1 MKVIINLGADYNYKA
16 RHFIEKTFA
25 MYDSQK
31 ITLEQKNKRIDNYVK
46 ILNILEKY
54 KVDENNFIANIDE
67 KDIVDFIKEIQEI
80 ERLFNKSF
88 PKKKE
93 IKIILTFC
101 E

>member
-1 MKVIINLGADYNYKA
+1 MKVIINSGADYYYKA
-16 RHFIEKTFA
+16 TYFIKRTLA

-54 KVDENNFIANIDE
+54 KVDENNFIANVDE
-67 KDIVDFIKEIQEI
+67 KNIVDFIKEIQEI
-80 ERLFNKSF
+80 ERLFAKSIT
-88 PKKKE
+88 KKKE

>member
-1 MKVIINLGADYNYKA
+1 MKVIINGGADYYYKA
-16 RHFIEKTFA
+16 NYFIKRTLA

-31 ITLEQKNKRIDNYVK
+31 ITLEQKNKRIDNYTK

-54 KVDENNFIANIDE
+54 KVDNDNFIANIDE
-67 KDIVDFIKEIQEI
+67 KNVLDFIKEIQEV

-88 PKKKE
+88 KKKKD
-93 IKIILTFC
+93 IKVILTFC

>member
-1 MKVIINLGADYNYKA
+1 MKVIINSGADYYYKA
-16 RHFIEKTFA
+16 TYFIKRTLA

-54 KVDENNFIANIDE
+54 KIDENNFIANIDE
-67 KDIVDFIKEIQEI
+67 KNIVDFIKEIQEI
-80 ERLFNKSF
+80 ERLFAKSIT
-88 PKKKE
+88 KKKE

>member
-1 MKVIINLGADYNYKA
+1 MKVIINSGADYYYKA
-16 RHFIEKTFA
+16 TYFIKRTLA

-80 ERLFNKSF
+80 ERLFAKSIT
-88 PKKKE
+88 KKKE

>member
-1 MKVIINLGADYNYKA
+1 MKVIINLGADYHYKA

-31 ITLEQKNKRIDNYVK
+31 ITLEQRDKRIDNYTK

-54 KVDENNFIANIDE
+54 KVDNDNFIANIDE

-80 ERLFNKSF
+80 ERLFTKSF
-88 PKKKE
+88 TKKKE

>member
-1 MKVIINLGADYNYKA
+1 MKVIINNGADYYYKA
-16 RHFIEKTFA
+16 TYFIKRTLA

-31 ITLEQKNKRIDNYVK
+31 ITLEQRDKRIDNYTK

-54 KVDENNFIANIDE
+54 KVDNDNFVANIDE
-67 KDIVDFIKEIQEI
+67 KDVLDFIKEIQEV

-88 PKKKE
+88 IKKKE

>member
-1 MKVIINLGADYNYKA
+1 MKVIISSGADYYYKA
-16 RHFIEKTFA
+16 TYFIKRTFA

-31 ITLEQKNKRIDNYVK
+31 ITLEQRDKKIDNYTK

-54 KVDENNFIANIDE
+54 KVDNDNFVANIDE
-67 KDIVDFIKEIQEI
+67 KDILDFIKEIQEI

-88 PKKKE
+88 TKKKD
-93 IKIILTFC
+93 IKVILTFC

>member
-1 MKVIINLGADYNYKA
+1 MKVIINGGADYYYKA
-16 RHFIEKTFA
+16 TYFIKRTLA

-31 ITLEQKNKRIDNYVK
+31 ITLEQKNKRIDNYTK

-54 KVDENNFIANIDE
+54 KVDNDNFIANIDE
-67 KDIVDFIKEIQEI
+67 KNVLDFIKEIQEV

-88 PKKKE
+88 KKKKD
-93 IKIILTFC
+93 IKVILTFC

>member
-1 MKVIINLGADYNYKA
+1 MKIIINWGADYYYKA
-16 RHFIEKTFA
+16 RCLIEKTIS
-25 MYDSQK
+25 MYDNQR
-31 ITLEQKNKRIDNYVK
+31 ITREQRDKKVDDYVK

-54 KVDENNFIANIDE
+54 KVDNDNFVANIDE
-67 KDIVDFIKEIQEI
+67 KDVLDFIKEIQEV

-88 PKKKE
+88 TKKKE

>member
-1 MKVIINLGADYNYKA
+1 MKVIINLGADYHYKA
-16 RHFIEKTFA
+16 RYFIEKTFA

-31 ITLEQKNKRIDNYVK
+31 ITLEQRDKRIDNYAK

-54 KVDENNFIANIDE
+54 KVDNDNFVANIDE
-67 KDIVDFIKEIQEI
+67 KDVLDFIKEIQEV

-88 PKKKE
+88 TKKKD
-93 IKIILTFC
+93 IKVILTVC

>member
-1 MKVIINLGADYNYKA
+1 MKVIINLGADYHYKA
-16 RHFIEKTFA
+16 RYFIEKTFA

-31 ITLEQKNKRIDNYVK
+31 ITLEQRDKKIDNYAK

-54 KVDENNFIANIDE
+54 KIDNDNFVANIDE
-67 KDIVDFIKEIQEI
+67 KDVLDFIKEIQEI
-80 ERLFNKSF
+80 ERLFAKSIT
-88 PKKKE
+88 KKKE

>member
-1 MKVIINLGADYNYKA
+1 MKVIINLGADYHYKA
-16 RHFIEKTFA
+16 NRFIEKTIA

-31 ITLEQKNKRIDNYVK
+31 ITLEQRDKKIDNYTK

-54 KVDENNFIANIDE
+54 KVDEDNFIANVDE

-80 ERLFNKSF
+80 ERLFMKSRT
-88 PKKKE
+88 KKKE
-93 IKIILTFC
+93 IKVILTFC

>member
-1 MKVIINLGADYNYKA
+1 MKVIINSGADYYYKA
-16 RHFIEKTFA
+16 TYFIKRTIA

-31 ITLEQKNKRIDNYVK
+31 ITLEQRDNRIDNYIK

-67 KDIVDFIKEIQEI
+67 KDIANFIKEIQEI
-80 ERLFNKSF
+80 ERLFTKSRT
-88 PKKKE
+88 KKKE